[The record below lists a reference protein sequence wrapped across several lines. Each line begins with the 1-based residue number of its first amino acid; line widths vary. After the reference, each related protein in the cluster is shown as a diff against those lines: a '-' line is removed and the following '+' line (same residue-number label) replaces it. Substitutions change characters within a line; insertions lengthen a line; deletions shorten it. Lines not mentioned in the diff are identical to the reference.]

1 MAGKKI
7 YISSHIYVLYCKDDT
22 SLQYAVTYNTLQVV
36 VYPTNNCYLGILR
49 LYCKDDTSL
58 QYAVTYNTLQVVVYP
73 TNNCYLGILRLRWG
87 WGGGGGLH
95 IIFQVF
101 MLIVLV

>member
-1 MAGKKI
+1 M
-7 YISSHIYVLYCKDDT
+7 YYTVDDT

-36 VYPTNNCYLGILR
+36 VYPTNNR
-49 LYCKDDTSL
+49 
-58 QYAVTYNTLQVVVYP
+58 
-73 TNNCYLGILRLRWG
+73 YLGILRLRWG
-87 WGGGGGLH
+87 GGGGKGGGVMH

>member
-36 VYPTNNCYLGILR
+36 VYPTNNR
-49 LYCKDDTSL
+49 
-58 QYAVTYNTLQVVVYP
+58 
-73 TNNCYLGILRLRWG
+73 YLGILRLRWG
-87 WGGGGGLH
+87 WGGGGGGMH

>member
-1 MAGKKI
+1 M
-7 YISSHIYVLYCKDDT
+7 YYTVDDT

-36 VYPTNNCYLGILR
+36 VYPTNNR
-49 LYCKDDTSL
+49 
-58 QYAVTYNTLQVVVYP
+58 
-73 TNNCYLGILRLRWG
+73 YLGILRLRWG
-87 WGGGGGLH
+87 GGGARGWGGGMH

>member
-1 MAGKKI
+1 M
-7 YISSHIYVLYCKDDT
+7 YYTVYDT

-36 VYPTNNCYLGILR
+36 VYPTNNR
-49 LYCKDDTSL
+49 
-58 QYAVTYNTLQVVVYP
+58 
-73 TNNCYLGILRLRWG
+73 YLGILRLRWG
-87 WGGGGGLH
+87 GGGQGGGMH

>member
-1 MAGKKI
+1 M
-7 YISSHIYVLYCKDDT
+7 YYTVDDT

-36 VYPTNNCYLGILR
+36 VYPTNNR
-49 LYCKDDTSL
+49 
-58 QYAVTYNTLQVVVYP
+58 
-73 TNNCYLGILRLRWG
+73 YLGILRLRWG
-87 WGGGGGLH
+87 GGARGWGGGGMH

>member
-36 VYPTNNCYLGILR
+36 VYPTIKQSLSG
-49 LYCKDDTSL
+49 DTKIK
-58 QYAVTYNTLQVVVYP
+58 VGVR
-73 TNNCYLGILRLRWG
+73 GGG
-87 WGGGGGLH
+87 WGGGCT
-95 IIFQVF
+95 
-101 MLIVLV
+101 